1 MGDSLLIIIGGGGG
15 GAAGAADT
23 RTDGGEWSG
32 ALLGG
37 EFLLMFSL
45 CDDNSLG
52 GEYCLFCL
60 LGAWL
65 PSLRVD
71 EESVLELSV
80 NSFDKCISI
89 WWGLWE
95 QNIVDGIISCFYDF
109 KVITSSTFSA
119 FLANGIILLHVRL
132 IIWSVAFHAWI
143 MSRILPITISI
154 ASIVCWLGR
163 WVTINGHCCLQ
174 NKDLWYFPFR
184 MIIKSLWKSI
194 H

>member
-80 NSFDKCISI
+80 NSFHKCILI

-95 QNIVDGIISCFYDF
+95 QNIGIISCFYDF

-119 FLANGIILLHVRL
+119 FLAHGIILLHVRL

-143 MSRILPITISI
+143 MSRILPITISMASI
-154 ASIVCWLGR
+154 ASGLGR
-163 WVTINGHCCLQ
+163 WATIDGHCCLQ
-174 NKDLWYFPFR
+174 NDKFVIFYILYDQE
-184 MIIKSLWKSI
+184 K
-194 H
+194 